1 MLFAEVFSEFNVE
14 GNVRVSKQTIINFSE
29 LEKGMDLDDSDLNN
43 TLKKIY
49 ETNFFEK
56 VSLNINNKILNINVK
71 EFPIIQDITFNG
83 IKAKKFVKKLNE
95 DITLKPKS
103 SFNKFILKK

>member
-1 MLFAEVFSEFNVE
+1 MFKILFKFITIFCCLTSMLFAEVFSEFNVE

-49 ETNFFEK
+49 ETNFK
-56 VSLNINNKILNINVK
+56 S
-71 EFPIIQDITFNG
+71 II
-83 IKAKKFVKKLNE
+83 
-95 DITLKPKS
+95 
-103 SFNKFILKK
+103 